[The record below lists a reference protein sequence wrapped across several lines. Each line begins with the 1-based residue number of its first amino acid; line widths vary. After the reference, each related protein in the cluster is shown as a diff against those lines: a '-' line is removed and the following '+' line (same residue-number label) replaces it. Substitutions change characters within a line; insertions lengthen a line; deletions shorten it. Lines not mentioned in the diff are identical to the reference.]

1 MNIYLIF
8 WSTFIMFI
16 WFNTDAFIWWSKLFN
31 LNKFF
36 LIDNWE
42 NYRVIDS
49 KMSYLDYL
57 FMIKKNFFTKLIS
70 CKPCMLFWIVIFLSI
85 FEFWINW
92 ISHIESLVIKDIP
105 ILFIGSYFLY
115 SLFSFSIKKLSIC

>member
-85 FEFWINW
+85 FEFWI
-92 ISHIESLVIKDIP
+92 SHIESLVIKDIP
-105 ILFIGSYFLY
+105 ILFIGSYLLY